1 MKLIVG
7 LGNPGKIYINSRHNI
22 GFSVIKSLSQLLDI
36 SLKTESRALSVVGKG
51 RIKNKNIIL
60 AMPLTFMNLSG
71 LTVSALVKKY
81 KIDLPRPSLKANIVL
96 KEERGEPRPS
106 LKSDT
111 DPKEERDLDNLL
123 VVCDDLDL
131 EFGRM
136 KIRPRGSSGGHRG
149 LQSIMDYLG
158 SGGFARL
165 RIGIG
170 RPRQKA
176 DAAEYVLSVFTREE
190 KEQVKKTIT
199 EACDCCESWVAE
211 GIAKSMNIFNRR
223 SD

>member
-36 SLKTESRALSVVGKG
+36 SLMTESRVLSIVGKG
-51 RIKNKNIIL
+51 RIKNKNVIL

-71 LTVSALVKKY
+71 LAVCALVKKY
-81 KIDLPRPSLKANIVL
+81 KIDLPRPSL
-96 KEERGEPRPS
+96 E
-106 LKSDT
+106 SDKG
-111 DPKEERDLDNLL
+111 PKEARDLDNLL

-158 SGGFARL
+158 GGDFARL

-170 RPRQKA
+170 KPRQKA
-176 DAAEYVLSVFTREE
+176 DAAEYVLSVFSSEE
-190 KEQVKKTIT
+190 KEQVKKII
-199 EACDCCESWVAE
+199 AQVCDCCESWVAE
-211 GIAKSMNIFNRR
+211 GIAKSMNIFNRK

>member
-22 GFSVIKSLSQLLDI
+22 GFSVIKSLSQLLDT
-36 SLKTESRALSVVGKG
+36 SFKAESRALSIVGKG

-71 LTVSALVKKY
+71 LAVCALVKKY
-81 KIDLPRPSLKANIVL
+81 KIDLPRL
-96 KEERGEPRPS
+96 S

-111 DPKEERDLDNLL
+111 DLKEERDLDNLL

-158 SGGFARL
+158 GGDFARL

-176 DAAEYVLSVFTREE
+176 DAAGYVLSVFTREE
-190 KEQVKKTIT
+190 KEQVKKTIR